1 MLGAAF
7 LVGLFV
13 KILLAT
19 LIIRELAKISGK
31 WLKKYVEEKLRNR
44 EKHKVAFIRTK
55 DVIMSDEFRRE
66 IANSREVS
74 MDELERMDEKSPYIA
89 AVLDENDEIEEYE
102 GIKASEYNENFE
114 ARMKQM
120 NGIIVVE
127 G

>member
-102 GIKASEYNENFE
+102 GFKASEYNENFE

>member
-1 MLGAAF
+1 
-7 LVGLFV
+7 
-13 KILLAT
+13 
-19 LIIRELAKISGK
+19 
-31 WLKKYVEEKLRNR
+31 
-44 EKHKVAFIRTK
+44 
-55 DVIMSDEFRRE
+55 MSDEFRRE

-102 GIKASEYNENFE
+102 GFKASEYNENFE

>member
-89 AVLDENDEIEEYE
+89 AVLDENDEI
-102 GIKASEYNENFE
+102 
-114 ARMKQM
+114 
-120 NGIIVVE
+120 
-127 G
+127 

>member
-55 DVIMSDEFRRE
+55 DVIMSDEFRTE

-74 MDELERMDEKSPYIA
+74 MDEIERICETPYIA

-102 GIKASEYNENFE
+102 GLKASEYNENFE

>member
-44 EKHKVAFIRTK
+44 EKHIVAFIRTK

-102 GIKASEYNENFE
+102 GFKASEYNENFE